1 MKILRAAVYL
11 NLVLLAGAAS
21 SLGQTSG
28 LSVPAKACREVAQS
42 FYDWYVPMA
51 LKEKEMSYSDVAMR
65 DKASLF
71 SPELIRALNE
81 DSQAQKKT
89 EDEIVGLDF
98 DPFLNT
104 QDLAQHYVLRNVT
117 AKGDQCMVDV
127 HSVESGRTS
136 SKADVVAELALK
148 DGKWIFVNFHYGKSQ
163 WSADENLIDI
173 LRKLR
178 EDREQRK

>member
-1 MKILRAAVYL
+1 MKILRAADL
-11 NLVLLAGAAS
+11 LSLVLLAAATS
-21 SLGQTSG
+21 SLAQTSHP
-28 LSVPAKACREVAQS
+28 SEPAKTCRQVAQG

-51 LKEKEMSYSDVAMR
+51 LKEKEMSSSDVAMR

-71 SPELIRALNE
+71 SPELVRALSE
-81 DSQAQKKT
+81 DSQAQRKT

-104 QDLAQHYVLRNVT
+104 QDLSEHYVLRNVT
-117 AKGDQCMVDV
+117 AKGDKCMAEV

-136 SKADVVAELALK
+136 PKPDVVAELALK
-148 DGKWIFVNFHYGKSQ
+148 DGKWVFVNFHYGKSQ
-163 WSADENLIDI
+163 WSADENLVDI

-178 EDREQRK
+178 EDRERQK

>member
-1 MKILRAAVYL
+1 MRILRTAVYL
-11 NLVLLAGAAS
+11 ILGLLAAATG
-21 SLGQTSG
+21 SLGQTSR
-28 LSVPAKACREVAQS
+28 LSEPAKSCRDVAQS

-51 LKEKEMSYSDVAMR
+51 LKEKEMSSSDVAVR

-71 SPELIRALNE
+71 SPELVRALNE

-117 AKGDQCMVDV
+117 AKGDKCMVDV
-127 HSVESGRTS
+127 HSVESGQVS
-136 SKADVVAELALK
+136 PKPDVVAELARK
-148 DGKWIFVNFHYGKSQ
+148 DGKWVFVNFHYGKSQ
-163 WSADENLIDI
+163 ESSDENLVAI

-178 EDREQRK
+178 QDREQHK